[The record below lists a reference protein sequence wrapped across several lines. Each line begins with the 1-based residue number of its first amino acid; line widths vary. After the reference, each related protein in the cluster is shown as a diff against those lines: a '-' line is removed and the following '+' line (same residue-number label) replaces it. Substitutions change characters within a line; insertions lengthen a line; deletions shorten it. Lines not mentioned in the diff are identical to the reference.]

1 MNNRLLSLS
10 IISLIVSLAIWV
22 QIRLTSYQTATVKVQ
37 VRYTNLTDTLLANQL
52 PERYRFRV
60 RGKGL
65 EIVKLRLSGAQAQY
79 NALDIVNHDY
89 PINPDKIQ
97 FDIPH
102 TIKLDYI
109 EPEPEIQ
116 TASQK
121 RKPVRYYSEIE
132 LVFQDND
139 SRDFF
144 YDNNYKLSVEKVEV
158 SGSQNTSRTVKTLP
172 ISRSLLSKNKPKIKL
187 SSPVDGIFIN
197 PDAIEIVKAD
207 KQLLTRVI
215 SSVRIESQPNTDF
228 YPKEI
233 TIRIRGNN
241 ESIRNLSISEIS
253 AVLLL
258 AEEDNFQIPIRV
270 SLPETI
276 ELLDYSPQFVSRV
289 SK

>member
-1 MNNRLLSLS
+1 MNNRILSLS
-10 IISLIVSLAIWV
+10 VISLIVSLAIWV
-22 QIRLTSYQTATVKVQ
+22 QIKLTSYHTATIKVQ

-65 EIVKLRLSGAQAQY
+65 EIVKLRLSGAHAQY
-79 NALDIVNHDY
+79 NALDIVNNDN

-109 EPEPEIQ
+109 EPEPETPAI
-116 TASQK
+116 SQK
-121 RKPVRYYSEIE
+121 KQPVRYYSEIE
-132 LVFQDND
+132 LVFLDEE
-139 SRDFF
+139 SRDYF
-144 YDNNYKLSVEKVEV
+144 YDNIFKLSVEKVEV
-158 SGSQNTSRTVKTLP
+158 SGSHNTFHSVKTLP
-172 ISRSLLSKNKPKIKL
+172 ISRSLLSKNKPRIRL
-187 SSPVDGIFIN
+187 SSPADGVLIHT
-197 PDAIEIVKAD
+197 DAIEIVKLD
-207 KQLLTRVI
+207 KLLLTRVL
-215 SSVRIESQPNTDF
+215 SNVPIESQSYIDF

-233 TIRIRGNN
+233 AVRIRGNN
-241 ESIRNLSISEIS
+241 ELLKKISLSEIS

-258 AEEDNFQIPIRV
+258 DEEENYQIPIKV
-270 SLPETI
+270 SLPENI

>member
-1 MNNRLLSLS
+1 MNYRLLSLS

-65 EIVKLRLSGAQAQY
+65 EIVKLRLSDAQAQY
-79 NALDIVNHDY
+79 NALDIVNPEN
-89 PINPDKIQ
+89 PINPEKIQ

-109 EPEPEIQ
+109 EPEPEAQ
-116 TASQK
+116 PASKK
-121 RKPVRYYSEIE
+121 RQPVRYYAEIE
-132 LVFQDND
+132 LVFQDYE
-139 SRDFF
+139 SRDYF

-158 SGSQNTSRTVKTLP
+158 SGNYNTSRTVKTLP
-172 ISRSLLSKNKPKIKL
+172 ISRSLLSKNKPRIKL
-187 SSPVDGIFIN
+187 SSPVDGILISS
-197 PDAIEIVKAD
+197 DAIEIVKAD

-215 SSVRIESQPNTDF
+215 SSVPIESQPNTDF

-233 TIRIRGNN
+233 TVRIRGNN
-241 ESIRNLSISEIS
+241 ESIKKLSISEIS

-270 SLPETI
+270 SIPETI
-276 ELLDYSPQFVSRV
+276 ELLDYSPQFVSRI